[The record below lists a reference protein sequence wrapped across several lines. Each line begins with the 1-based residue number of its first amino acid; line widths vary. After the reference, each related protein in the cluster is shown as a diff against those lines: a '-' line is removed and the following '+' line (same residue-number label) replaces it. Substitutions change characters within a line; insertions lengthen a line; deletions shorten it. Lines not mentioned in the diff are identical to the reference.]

1 MLRYLTAGESH
12 GEALVAFLS
21 GMPAGLKIDQTF
33 VNREL
38 WRRQQGYGRGGR
50 MRIERDTAHILSGV
64 RHGHTIGSPI
74 AMSLANNDWQNWTE
88 SLPVAEGDPAKHKR
102 VASPRPGH
110 ADLAGAL
117 KYNFPEARYVL
128 ERASARESAARV
140 ALCAIAKLFLHKL
153 GIEVLSHVVTTGAI
167 TLPDQ
172 VPWEK
177 IRALHGREEV
187 LLNCADPEAEQR
199 MKEEVDKVLKTG
211 DSLGGVFEVVAH
223 QVPPGLGT
231 YVQWDERLDALL
243 AAAVMSLQAVKA
255 VEIGAGVAAAF
266 APGSAVHDEIGYTAS
281 SGYTAFSRTR
291 NNAGG
296 IEGGVSNGQE
306 IRVRGYLKPISTLRR
321 PLQSVDFS
329 TREPVKAAY
338 ERSDVCVVP
347 AAGVAAEAM
356 VALTLARSALEKFG
370 GDSMIETLRSRHCLR
385 RRAAKAHRRHV
396 RVDVCRPR
404 RRPRRPA
411 NRHRPPH
418 RCHRRH
424 LQGRSRRQTRP
435 YQSRNY
441 SYRGPPL
448 PERRMPQHPRF
459 SRERIS
465 PQQSHGSRPGRSWQ
479 SL

>member
-1 MLRYLTAGESH
+1 MLRYFTAGESH

-21 GMPAGLKIDQTF
+21 GVPAGLKIDQAF
-33 VNREL
+33 LDREL

-50 MRIERDTAHILSGV
+50 MKIERDTAHILSGV
-64 RHGHTIGSPI
+64 RQGLTIGSPI
-74 AMSLANNDWQNWTE
+74 SVQLENRDWKNWQE
-88 SLPVAEGDPAKHKR
+88 SLPVGEGDPAKHKR

-117 KYNFPEARYVL
+117 KYNFSEARYVL

-140 ALCAIAKLFLHKL
+140 SLGAIAKLFLREL
-153 GIEVLSHVVTTGAI
+153 GIEVLSHVVTTGSV
-167 TLPDQ
+167 TLAVQ

-177 IRALHGREEV
+177 VRALYDREEV
-187 LLNCADPEAEQR
+187 LLNCADPNAEQR
-199 MKEEVDKVLKTG
+199 MKDEVDKVFKTG

-223 QVPPGLGT
+223 NVPPGLGT
-231 YVQWDERLDALL
+231 YAQWDERLDALL

-281 SGYTAFSRTR
+281 AGFTSFSRTR

-296 IEGGVSNGQE
+296 IEGGVSNGEE

-356 VALTLARSALEKFG
+356 VALTLARCALEKFG
-370 GDSMIETLRSRHCLR
+370 GDSMIETLR
-385 RRAAKAHRRHV
+385 
-396 RVDVCRPR
+396 
-404 RRPRRPA
+404 
-411 NRHRPPH
+411 NF
-418 RCHRRH
+418 
-424 LQGRSRRQTRP
+424 QGYCQ
-435 YQSRNY
+435 QLKNY
-441 SYRGPPL
+441 
-448 PERRMPQHPRF
+448 
-459 SRERIS
+459 
-465 PQQSHGSRPGRSWQ
+465 
-479 SL
+479 